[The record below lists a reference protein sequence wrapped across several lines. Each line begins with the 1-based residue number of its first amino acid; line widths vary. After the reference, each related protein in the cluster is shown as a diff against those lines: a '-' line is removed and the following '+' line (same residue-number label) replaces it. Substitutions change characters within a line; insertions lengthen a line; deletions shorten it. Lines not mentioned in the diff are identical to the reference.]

1 MPVLCAM
8 AFSDRCEEHC
18 VPGGCGRAHG
28 RACLKNMSECG
39 EPLCSLPGQSCLG
52 ADFCEECDGGECLV
66 LFFVIETI
74 HYDAGQMHF
83 HDQDSD
89 RQEDGT

>member
-18 VPGGCGRAHG
+18 VPGGCGRSHG

-39 EPLCSLPGQSCLG
+39 EPPV
-52 ADFCEECDGGECLV
+52 FFTRPV
-66 LFFVIETI
+66 LL
-74 HYDAGQMHF
+74 
-83 HDQDSD
+83 
-89 RQEDGT
+89 RC